1 MKNRN
6 KNARSPLQERVLV
19 GAKKMPVVDTDGRF
33 KTKNKKHDT
42 KIENIL
48 NVEIINLNVEN
59 FNRSRLFI
67 ECA

>member
-1 MKNRN
+1 MKNAG
-6 KNARSPLQERVLV
+6 KNARNPVQERVLDR
-19 GAKKMPVVDTDGRF
+19 AKKMPVVDTDGRF

-42 KIENIL
+42 KIKNIL
-48 NVEIINLNVEN
+48 NVEI

>member
-1 MKNRN
+1 MKSTS
-6 KNARSPLQERVLV
+6 KNARNPFQV
-19 GAKKMPVVDTDGRF
+19 GVSGRAKKMPVVDTNGRF

-48 NVEIINLNVEN
+48 NVEI

>member
-1 MKNRN
+1 MNYKNRN
-6 KNARSPLQERVLV
+6 RGNAIQSGVEIR
-19 GAKKMPVVDTDGRF
+19 AKKMPVVDTDGRF

-42 KIENIL
+42 KIKNIL
-48 NVEIINLNVEN
+48 NVEI